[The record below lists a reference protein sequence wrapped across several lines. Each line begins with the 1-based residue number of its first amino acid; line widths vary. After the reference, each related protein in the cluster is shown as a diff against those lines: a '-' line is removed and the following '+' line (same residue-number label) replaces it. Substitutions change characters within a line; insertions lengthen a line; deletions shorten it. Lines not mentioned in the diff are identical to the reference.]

1 MENSLNHDAPDLHDD
16 HDLKKSRKSVN
27 PKNQGA
33 DNSIN
38 EIMAAIKN
46 TKAFYNTEIPS
57 DWEVKKLGDCC
68 LVKGEYGINAPAVE
82 FSNDLPAYLRITD
95 IDDDGNYST
104 DKKASVGDPN
114 YEQFILKNGD
124 IVFARTGAT
133 VGKTYLYKPTD
144 GILVFAGFL
153 IRFRTIEEI
162 LTSQHLKYFT
172 ETKHYWD
179 WVKTVSMRSGQP
191 GINAEEYASLKI
203 PLPPLHEQKAIAQV
217 LSTADAVIHT
227 TEKLIAQK
235 ELRKKWLMQQLL
247 TGKKRLKGFDGEWKE
262 KKLEYFIEEYKQK
275 PTPEDNY
282 LVLTSAKSGLMKQ
295 TDYYGDNRIT
305 NRDDADY
312 NVIPPYHLT
321 YRSRSDDGLF
331 TFNKNDL
338 GITGLI
344 SGYYPVFSIKNG
356 DLDFI
361 LMYMNYYRQKLTKY
375 AIGTSQ
381 LVLAMNAL
389 KAAKFVLP
397 EHQEQTAIAQVL
409 QAADKEIS
417 LLKAKSEKLREQKKG
432 LMQQLLTGKKRLKIN
447 NNKTQ
452 KA

>member
-1 MENSLNHDAPDLHDD
+1 
-16 HDLKKSRKSVN
+16 
-27 PKNQGA
+27 
-33 DNSIN
+33 
-38 EIMAAIKN
+38 MATETKN

-57 DWEVKKLGDCC
+57 DWDVKKLGKLGNVVSGLTYSPDDICEETGV
-68 LVKGEYGINAPAVE
+68 LVLRS
-82 FSNDLPAYLRITD
+82 SNVQGGRITFDDNVFVKVKKGDFNPVKKND
-95 IDDDGNYST
+95 ILICVRNGSKSLIGKCALINEDAEGMAFGAFMAIFRGDYNEYLIHVFNT
-104 DKKASVGDPN
+104 DIYN
-114 YEQFILKNGD
+114 REIHRNL
-124 IVFARTGAT
+124 GAT
-133 VGKTYLYKPTD
+133 INSINGSD
-144 GILVFAGFL
+144 
-153 IRFRTIEEI
+153 
-162 LTSQHLKYFT
+162 LKEF
-172 ETKHYWD
+172 
-179 WVKTVSMRSGQP
+179 
-191 GINAEEYASLKI
+191 KI
-203 PLPPLHEQKAIAQV
+203 PLPPLPEQRAIAQV
-217 LSTADAVIHT
+217 LSTADAAIHT

-275 PTPEDNY
+275 PTSEDNY

-397 EHQEQTAIAQVL
+397 EHEEQTAIAQVL
-409 QAADKEIS
+409 QAADKEIQ
-417 LLKAKSEKLREQKKG
+417 LLKSKAEKLREQKKG
-432 LMQQLLTGKKRLKIN
+432 LMQVLLTGKKRLIV
-447 NNKTQ
+447 
-452 KA
+452 